1 MKRMSRK
8 RFIKLLMAQGVSRNE
23 ANDLARIVGLI
34 NGGGLLQ

>member
-23 ANDLARIVGLI
+23 AKALARIVALI
-34 NGGGLLQ
+34 KEGRLLQ